1 MMRTN
6 LTYDDVRGHEEE
18 LVDALFEAIPSG
30 LGGGGVHEGTIDDV
44 EAILSRGMDWALEA
58 GYAVQDDLEHC
69 EDEGYRPEGNP
80 DKVSEKARNRGRTRS
95 GRWARATHFLE
106 VQRVT
111 DVFRDDVAADFG
123 LTEDQI
129 VVLIHCGLPR
139 PGPPGVYRLPPE
151 DRAGP
156 LWAPGS
162 ASGQGTRSGARRLP
176 ASPRTTTRRC
186 VRPST
191 TPG

>member
-1 MMRTN
+1 MRTN

-44 EAILSRGMDWALEA
+44 EAILLARDGLGARSRLRCPGRPRTLRRRGVPARGEPRQGLR
-58 GYAVQDDLEHC
+58 
-69 EDEGYRPEGNP
+69 EGAEPGKNQIGSLGSGN
-80 DKVSEKARNRGRTRS
+80 
-95 GRWARATHFLE
+95 HFLE

-129 VVLIHCGLPR
+129 VVLIHCGSRGL
-139 PGPPGVYRLPPE
+139 GPPGVYRPPPE